1 MFKSLFNA
9 KISPLKYEYLL
20 VIVVFLWW
28 LIEYLGEFLI
38 VGWTKQDICV
48 CSIHPENN
56 KQLKNKIIYITI
68 NLFLK
73 LCAYEATFKDKET
86 FLIDILIVI

>member
-38 VGWTKQDICV
+38 VGWTKQDISV

-73 LCAYEATFKDKET
+73 LLDKET

>member
-1 MFKSLFNA
+1 MMVDWIFGRIFD
-9 KISPLKYEYLL
+9 
-20 VIVVFLWW
+20 
-28 LIEYLGEFLI
+28 
-38 VGWTKQDICV
+38 GWTKQDISV